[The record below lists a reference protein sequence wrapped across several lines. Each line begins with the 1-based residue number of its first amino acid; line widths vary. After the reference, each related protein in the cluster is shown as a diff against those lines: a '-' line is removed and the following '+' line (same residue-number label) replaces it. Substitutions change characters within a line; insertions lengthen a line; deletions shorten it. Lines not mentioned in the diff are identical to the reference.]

1 MEMANIPKSGVLT
14 AAAGR
19 TTTGRDSVKLPAIPC
34 MTVLTISITGGTA
47 TVKVEYSEDEVLFI
61 PVASITQTSGV
72 QFAIPASVLAVNVT
86 AISGATV
93 KATYRT
99 VVLDNMPAQTLVVF
113 GNDGVVTSP
122 IITTFE
128 ENQTNRG
135 VKKLVQVQAANT
147 ATTIFTATSKTEI
160 RHIRV
165 TNPTGTDRTIKLW
178 HDGVTDATNILPA
191 VTVKAGGWAEFDGI
205 MFLEVGDTL
214 SAQAS
219 AATALTITI
228 YGEELV

>member
-1 MEMANIPKSGVLT
+1 
-14 AAAGR
+14 
-19 TTTGRDSVKLPAIPC
+19 

-61 PVASITQTSGV
+61 PVATIEQTSGV
-72 QFAIPASVLAVNVT
+72 QFAIPASVLAINVT

-99 VVLDNMPAQTLVVF
+99 VTLDNMPAQTLAIF
-113 GNDGVVTSP
+113 GNDGIITNP

-128 ENQTNRG
+128 ASQDNRS
-135 VKKLVQVQAANT
+135 VKKLAQAQVASSVA
-147 ATTIFTATSKTEI
+147 TIFTATVQTEI

-165 TNPTGTDRTIKLW
+165 ANPSGADRTLKLW
-178 HDGVTDATNILPA
+178 HDGTTDAFLILPA
-191 VTVKAGGWAEFDGI
+191 VTIKSGGWGEFDGVI
-205 MFLEVGDTL
+205 YMEAGDTL
-214 SAQAS
+214 AAEAS
-219 AATALTITI
+219 AATALTITV